1 MEYKVTFIDGY
12 FDVKLIGKSSVEDS
26 AVYLDFL
33 IAHKEWRPGSL
44 VLSDE
49 TEIVIG
55 HLTVNDLKRISKVC
69 GERRTAIGAA
79 RFAAVVPRD
88 VLFGMNRMFQVY
100 VEPFWD
106 AVICAFRSRDEA
118 LAWLLSDVDRSK

>member
-26 AVYLDFL
+26 AAYFDFL
-33 IAHKEWRPGSL
+33 IAHKRWSPGSL

-49 TEIVIG
+49 TEIEIG
-55 HLTVNDLKRISKVC
+55 HLTVNDLEQISKVC

-79 RFAAVVPRD
+79 RFAAVVPKD
-88 VLFGMNRMFQVY
+88 LLYGMNRMFQVY
-100 VEPFWD
+100 VEPSWD
-106 AVICAFRSRDEA
+106 AKINAFRTRDEA
-118 LAWLLSDVDRSK
+118 LTWLLSI